1 MNPAIQGDPLDTSV
15 ILWTRAEPL
24 SSGSGQLPDQN
35 VPVCVSYKIGT
46 SSDISGNIVD
56 SGEAF
61 TSYDIDFTVKVEAT
75 GLKADTKYFYQF
87 ADCTNPSIVS
97 PIGTTRTLASSDSES
112 DSGPDGHD
120 VLTESTSSS

>member
-1 MNPAIQGDPLDTSV
+1 
-15 ILWTRAEPL
+15 L

-46 SSDISGNIVD
+46 SSDISRNIVD

-75 GLKADTKYFYQF
+75 RLKADTKYFYQF

-97 PIGTTRTLASSDSES
+97 PIGTTRTLASSNSES
-112 DSGPDGHD
+112 DSGRDGYD
-120 VLTESTSSS
+120 VLTKSTSSS